1 MSTCSLQGFAQVRDL
16 KTTRFALV
24 FVQKLWFCI
33 NKCMNDSL
41 AIQATN
47 TWIKQ
52 QGISMNAFADC
63 EFVFLRA
70 QSTATELLAKYSH
83 MLSVK
88 QTQTLTN
95 YRKAFYSKS
104 TRHQLTPKSA
114 YQVLNIGTR
123 FRRKFFQL
131 DKSFKSKS
139 KSTHK
144 AQTNEDKQPR

>member
-1 MSTCSLQGFAQVRDL
+1 MSTCSLQGFAHARDL

-33 NKCMNDSL
+33 NKCMNDSQ

-88 QTQTLTN
+88 KTQTLTN

-104 TRHQLTPKSA
+104 TRYQLTPKSA

-131 DKSFKSKS
+131 EKSFKS